1 MKFSLF
7 LTAYFPDAKR
17 DFTSLYKELNDA
29 AIFADKIGFDGIHV
43 PEHHFIN
50 LFTCA
55 NPLIWAAYLAKQT
68 RHVEITTS
76 VLVLPLMD
84 MRRLAG
90 EIGLADILCEG
101 RLSLGMGRGAF
112 PYEFER
118 YNLAFDQGRD
128 VFDESL
134 NVLIELLTKED
145 VAWRGTH
152 YNFPALTTMP
162 RCRQLP
168 HPPIAVAA
176 VAPTALYH
184 LGKRG
189 FNAQT
194 TALQNSFD
202 MARKQVDSFKEGA
215 ALSGSQRKPSISM
228 LRLGYCAATEDE
240 AHGKLL
246 QAYEYYRHFDNM
258 FKTSGSVGNGR
269 ISAIDIPD
277 TLEEVEKALLVGT
290 PSQMIDKLAKYEEVG
305 LDEITFNMSFGFDG
319 QETLD
324 SLQRFAEEVMPHF
337 SKGQKVQD
345 GAKDATRENAH
356 EVA

>member
-7 LTAYFPDAKR
+7 LTSYFPDPKR
-17 DFTSLYKELNDA
+17 DFTSLYKELNDSA
-29 AIFADKIGFDGIHV
+29 VIAEKLNFDGIHI

-55 NPLIWAAYLAKQT
+55 NPLIWATNLAALTKT
-68 RHVEITTS
+68 VEITTS

-90 EIGLADILCEG
+90 EIALADIFCEG

-118 YNLAFDQGRD
+118 FNLAFDQGRD

-134 NVLIELLTKED
+134 DVLIELLTKEE
-145 VAWRGTH
+145 VSWHGKH
-152 YNFPALTTMP
+152 YDFPALTVMP

-215 ALSGSQRKPSISM
+215 ALSGSERPLSISM
-228 LRLGYCAATEDE
+228 LRLGYCAGTSDE
-240 AHGKLL
+240 AHAKLL

-258 FKTSGSVGNGR
+258 FKTSGSVSKGR

-277 TLEEVEKALLVGT
+277 TLEEVDKALLIGT
-290 PSQMIDKLAKYEEVG
+290 PSEMIDKLAKYQEVG
-305 LDEITFNMSFGFDG
+305 LDEITFNMAFGVDG

-324 SLQRFAEEVMPHF
+324 SIQRFAEEVMPHF
-337 SKGQKVQD
+337 SKGKAVQ
-345 GAKDATRENAH
+345 GSVRSATRQHGH